1 MVRRD
6 RPDAPAL
13 SASVTLRGDADE
25 EDRLLVARF
34 VESRDE
40 AAFRALYRRHAS
52 FLYRFLLR
60 LSVGDGAAAEEGVQ
74 ETWVRAA
81 QGLACFGWRSSLKTW
96 LAGIAIRWWRESRR
110 TAARDAELPDEASLP
125 AAPVI
130 RRESD
135 RVDLER
141 ALAELPAGYRRAI
154 LLHDVEGYTH
164 EEVAEMTGIDV
175 GTSKSQLSRAR
186 NALRTRLSGRKP

>member
-1 MVRRD
+1 M
-6 RPDAPAL
+6 
-13 SASVTLRGDADE
+13 SAGLTPRGDADE

-60 LSVGDGAAAEEGVQ
+60 LSVGDGAVAEEGVQ

-81 QGLACFGWRSSLKTW
+81 QGLASFGWRSSLKTW

-110 TAARDAELPDEASLP
+110 AAARDAELPDEASLP
-125 AAPVI
+125 AAPAI
-130 RRESD
+130 RREID

-164 EEVAEMTGIDV
+164 EEVAELTGVDV

-186 NALRTRLSGRKP
+186 NALRARLSGRKP

>member
-1 MVRRD
+1 MVRGNRS
-6 RPDAPAL
+6 DAPAL
-13 SASVTLRGDADE
+13 STGLSVADRD
-25 EDRLLVARF
+25 EDRRLVARF

-40 AAFRALYRRHAS
+40 AAFRALYRKHGT

-60 LSVGDGAAAEEGVQ
+60 LAGGDASAAEEGVQ

-81 QGLACFGWRSSLKTW
+81 QGLAGFAWRSSLKTW
-96 LAGIAIRWWRESRR
+96 LAGIAIRWWRESLRSAGR
-110 TAARDAELPDEASLP
+110 EDALPEDASLP
-125 AAPVI
+125 APAPI
-130 RRESD
+130 RREID

-141 ALAELPAGYRRAI
+141 ALAALPPGYRRAL

-164 EEVAEMTGIDV
+164 EEVAALTGVDV

-186 NALRTRLSGRKP
+186 TALRARLSGRNP

>member
-1 MVRRD
+1 MS
-6 RPDAPAL
+6 AP
-13 SASVTLRGDADE
+13 SEPE

-40 AAFRALYRRHAS
+40 AAFRALYRRHAG

-60 LSVGDGAAAEEGVQ
+60 LSGGDTSAAEEGVQ
-74 ETWVRAA
+74 ETWIRAA
-81 QGLACFGWRSSLKTW
+81 QGLAGFAWRSSLKTW
-96 LAGIAIRWWRESRR
+96 LAGIAIRWWRETRR
-110 TAARDAELPDEASLP
+110 AAGRETELPAEASLAVAP
-125 AAPVI
+125 AV
-130 RRESD
+130 RREID

-141 ALAELPAGYRRAI
+141 ALAALAPGYRRVL

-164 EEVAEMTGIDV
+164 EEVAELTGIDV

-186 NALRTRLSGRKP
+186 SALRARLSGRNA

>member
-13 SASVTLRGDADE
+13 SASEEG
-25 EDRLLVARF
+25 EDRALVARF
-34 VESRDE
+34 LGGRDE
-40 AAFRALYRRHAS
+40 AAFRTLYRRHAA

-60 LSVGDGAAAEEGVQ
+60 LSGGDASAAEEGVQ

-81 QGLACFGWRSSLKTW
+81 RALPGFQWRSSLKTW
-96 LAGIAIRWWRESRR
+96 LAGVAIRWWRETQR
-110 TAARDAELPDEASLP
+110 AAGREAELPEEGELP
-125 AAPVI
+125 PAEPVGRKI
-130 RRESD
+130 ERL
-135 RVDLER
+135 DLAR
-141 ALAELPAGYRRAI
+141 ALASLAPGYRRAI

-164 EEVAEMTGIDV
+164 EEVAELTGVDV

-186 NALRTRLSGRKP
+186 SALRARLSGRYP